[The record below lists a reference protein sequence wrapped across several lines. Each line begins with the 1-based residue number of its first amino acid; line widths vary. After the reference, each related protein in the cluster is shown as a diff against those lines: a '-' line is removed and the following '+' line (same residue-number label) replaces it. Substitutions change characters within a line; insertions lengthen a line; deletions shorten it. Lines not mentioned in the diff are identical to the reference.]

1 MVIQISCPLAQF
13 QMSFTNLLQEAKM
26 VCPFLLMYAAAVVL
40 SSEIAHCGKGL
51 ISIFQGFFASI
62 NKISIL
68 TGDWTLG
75 YHSVEFILFPDIS

>member
-1 MVIQISCPLAQF
+1 MFLNPGSWDVVIQISCPLAQF

-40 SSEIAHCGKGL
+40 SSEISLRGKSL
-51 ISIFQGFFASI
+51 ISIFQEFFASI

-68 TGDWTLG
+68 AGTG
-75 YHSVEFILFPDIS
+75 H

>member
-1 MVIQISCPLAQF
+1 
-13 QMSFTNLLQEAKM
+13 
-26 VCPFLLMYAAAVVL
+26 MYAAAVVL

-75 YHSVEFILFPDIS
+75 YHSMEFILFPDIS